1 LYDELGIPAVESNH
15 FCMQVC
21 HWLLALGLEQH
32 IPKFLELQV
41 GGSALLQLESRD
53 FKLLGVNGDDKNR
66 LKRKLKELK
75 VQVEKEK
82 RQQEKERKEKERLQK
97 KAEKLA
103 EKASKRK

>member
-1 LYDELGIPAVESNH
+1 
-15 FCMQVC
+15 MQVC
-21 HWLLALGLEQH
+21 QWLLALGLEQH
-32 IPKFLELQV
+32 IPKFLEQQV
-41 GGSALLQLESRD
+41 AGSALLQLESRD
-53 FKLLGVNGDDKNR
+53 FKQLGINGDDKNR